1 MVKKYLRIKKRRRQK
16 FKTLLIKQILFSF
29 EMEKYAS
36 FAEMNMMI
44 MTITKAQLMSFDN
57 WNMRYPSSKFYWLLR
72 TLIYWKIFLLYLIL
86 HFFSL

>member
-1 MVKKYLRIKKRRRQK
+1 
-16 FKTLLIKQILFSF
+16 
-29 EMEKYAS
+29 MEKYVS

-44 MTITKAQLMSFDN
+44 MAITKAQLMSFDS
-57 WNMRYPSSKFYWLLR
+57 WNMLYPSSKFYLLLR

>member
-1 MVKKYLRIKKRRRQK
+1 MIIKKPSLTMVKKYLRIKKRRRQK

-44 MTITKAQLMSFDN
+44 MTITKAQLLSFD
-57 WNMRYPSSKFYWLLR
+57 S
-72 TLIYWKIFLLYLIL
+72 
-86 HFFSL
+86 